1 MALGSIIYRNLLRNR
16 FIDPVDSSIVLNIDV
31 TDVINHNESAQVT
44 KNPVSSL
51 EQIAD
56 HVILNPIV
64 LSITGT
70 ISDSPLAASFF
81 SSTANNPLRNAVR
94 NKGSVGGF
102 LDAANQSRS
111 QLAFEYLEE
120 LRENRLPLTFVT
132 KLKSY
137 KNMIITNINI
147 NRQRGSGGT
156 LPFIV
161 TMEEVKIVSFALLA
175 FKPDAIDGASN
186 EDKNAGKKSTKPP
199 SEQNRNTTSN
209 IIAKSFGI

>member
-31 TDVINHNESAQVT
+31 TDVLNHNEPAQGT
-44 KNPVSSL
+44 SNPVSSI
-51 EQIAD
+51 EQVGD

-64 LSITGT
+64 LSVTGT

-94 NKGSVGGF
+94 SKGSVGGF

-111 QLAFEYLEE
+111 QLAFEYLGE
-120 LRENRLPLTFVT
+120 LRDNRLPFTFVT

-147 NRQRGSGGT
+147 NRQKGSGDT

-161 TMEEVKIVSFALLA
+161 TMEEVKIVSFAFLA

-186 EDKNAGKKSTKPP
+186 ADKNAGKKSSKTANA
-199 SEQNRNTTSN
+199 QNTDTTLNALS
-209 IIAKSFGI
+209 KVKF